1 MALYP
6 KATKTSLAKLL
17 RARGMDIPSIRRA
30 DFSKSGRSY
39 WFHWQDSQEVWHQAY
54 YSAAGGRPLLAI
66 DQEFVPISMTEVI
79 QFGLSEEK

>member
-1 MALYP
+1 MAIYP

-17 RARGMDIPSIRRA
+17 RARGMEIPSIRRA

-39 WFHWQDSQEVWHQAY
+39 WLHWHDSQEVWHQAY

-66 DQEFVPISMTEVI
+66 DQEFSPISMTEVI
-79 QFGLSEEK
+79 HFGLFEEK